1 MPVRAWLLGAAVA
14 GLLPLGGLAPAAAAE
29 PVITPPRMGPQSG
42 DYSECYPIG
51 SRQFGREGRI
61 VVDIVIQPDGSVSE
75 LHFPAGAESW
85 QKTAAECMVRQMK
98 FIPGAVDG
106 RPVEAQASLPIN
118 FSLVGSSGK
127 APAMDWPELRSDAGE
142 VQAAYRDCYPPGFA
156 TEQVSV
162 YRFTVGV
169 DGRTRG
175 IKLLESGG
183 DVALD
188 DAGRC
193 IIGKLRFRPLL
204 RGDQAIKSTL
214 SWPLRVAPPNQ
225 VSGP

>member
-1 MPVRAWLLGAAVA
+1 MA

-29 PVITPPRMGPQSG
+29 PVITPPRMGPRSG

-51 SRQFGREGRI
+51 SQQFGREGRI
-61 VVDIVIQPDGSVSE
+61 VVEAEIQPDGSATV
-75 LHFPAGAESW
+75 LRFPAGAESW
-85 QKTAAECMVRQMK
+85 QKTAAECVVSQMK
-98 FIPGAVDG
+98 FTPATRDGKPVVAV
-106 RPVEAQASLPIN
+106 ATLPIH
-118 FSLVGSSGK
+118 FSLSGSSGK
-127 APAMDWPELRSDAGE
+127 APAMHWPELRSDAGE
-142 VQAAYRDCYPPGFA
+142 VEAAYRDCYPAGHA

-169 DGRTRG
+169 DGKTRG

-183 DVALD
+183 DDALD
-188 DAGRC
+188 DAGHC

-204 RGDQAIKSTL
+204 RGGQAVKSTL
-214 SWPLRVAPPNQ
+214 SWPLRVAPPGQ